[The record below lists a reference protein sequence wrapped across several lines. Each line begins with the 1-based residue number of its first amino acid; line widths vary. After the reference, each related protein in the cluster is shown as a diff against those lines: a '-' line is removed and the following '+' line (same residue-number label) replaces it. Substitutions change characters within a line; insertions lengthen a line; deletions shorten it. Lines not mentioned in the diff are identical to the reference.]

1 VYKRLFYGV
10 DEMFKPL
17 YFCHFSL
24 LMYLFLL
31 VWDLEEVGRRTQ
43 Q

>member
-1 VYKRLFYGV
+1 MEGTKKIKQRT
-10 DEMFKPL
+10 L

-24 LMYLFLL
+24 LMYFFVL